1 MKAFTTTLLAFAF
14 IAPYAAANPYG
25 GKALSPSTYEVP
37 VPAELEPYAR
47 FPVEKS
53 RVRLKDGELEVKYM
67 LPLELTGLEN
77 HLVFR
82 GTVDARGLARIEND
96 QGTADC
102 NLVTNMCHLKYKKL
116 NFDLARVADA
126 LRAHNFS
133 PEEFDGRLAVA
144 ARLGGE
150 MEGNF
155 YFTPEQD

>member
-1 MKAFTTTLLAFAF
+1 MKALLIALLALNLT
-14 IAPYAAANPYG
+14 AAHAATN
-25 GKALSPSTYEVP
+25 ATYEVP

-53 RVRLKDGELEVKYM
+53 RVSLKDGELEVKYM

-82 GTVDARGLARIEND
+82 GTVDARGLARIENE

-102 NLVTNMCHLKYKKL
+102 NLATNMCHLKYKKL

-133 PEEFDGRLAVA
+133 SEEFDGRLAVA

-155 YFTPEQD
+155 YFTPVQD

>member
-1 MKAFTTTLLAFAF
+1 MKTLLLTALVSLTAGAAFA
-14 IAPYAAANPYG
+14 ASG
-25 GKALSPSTYEVP
+25 GTYEVP
-37 VPAELEPYAR
+37 VPAELQPYAR
-47 FPVEKS
+47 FPVDKF

-82 GTVDARGLARIEND
+82 GPVNAKGVAHIENE

-102 NLVTNMCHLKYKKL
+102 SLSTNMCHLKYKKL
-116 NFDLARVADA
+116 NFDLGLAAEA

-133 PEEFDGRLAVA
+133 TEEFDGRLAVA

-155 YFTPEQD
+155 FFPGVSE